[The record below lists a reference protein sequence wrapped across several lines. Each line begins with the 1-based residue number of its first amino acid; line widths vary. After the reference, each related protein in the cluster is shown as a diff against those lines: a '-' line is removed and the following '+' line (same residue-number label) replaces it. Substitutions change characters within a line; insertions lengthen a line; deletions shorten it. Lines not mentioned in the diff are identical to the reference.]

1 MACLLFCRC
10 AFFENNN
17 CIHFTVC
24 ASLSDLDYLRKVETE
39 PTKVLMLDSNHQ
51 VRADGLLMS
60 VLMKVQG
67 QVCNLSWY
75 LYSTIQPKARL
86 AALLSCCMYSAFILW
101 GPLSNLVNWH
111 CGHCS
116 GTVAWSL
123 NMCRHCSLP
132 SFSPDHSSYYNSLCV
147 VIVAWSCN
155 CEGLMLIFFFNYSC
169 DHVTIKVGVANTHLE
184 IVGIMPAHL

>member
-1 MACLLFCRC
+1 MNSLSFFTCAWDLMYCLCTAASNCLHAVKIDDLLLFCRC

-17 CIHFTVC
+17 CIQFTVC

-39 PTKVLMLDSNHQ
+39 PTKILMLDSYHQ
-51 VRADGLLMS
+51 VRAADLMS
-60 VLMKVQG
+60 VLMKVQD

-75 LYSTIQPKARL
+75 LLYSTIQPRARL
-86 AALLSCCMYSAFILW
+86 GALTNSLVSYCMYSAFILW

-123 NMCRHCSLP
+123 NMCRHCFTVKL
-132 SFSPDHSSYYNSLCV
+132 FSWP
-147 VIVAWSCN
+147 
-155 CEGLMLIFFFNYSC
+155 IF
-169 DHVTIKVGVANTHLE
+169 L
-184 IVGIMPAHL
+184 L